1 MIKNKI
7 FLKEIVSYIPIVNK
21 YLRKIY
27 NYFQNVTYFIPYEK
41 NLSSAEIVRKKFYR
55 LNLKNFNK
63 FKIKY
68 NYFLIFREKSIK
80 NYPIKKLD
88 EIKKLIEKEK
98 AEVAYDG
105 DDAFH
110 TEIVSK
116 NIIEYYSQ
124 NYEIKKYP
132 YKFFYIKE
140 KFNVKNIGAPHRS
153 FNFNGSFSLP
163 RGGKSIGDGGPVEN
177 RLQYIPDLSGKTF
190 LDIGSEEGYA
200 VFEAIKKNAKFAK
213 GLNIHETKEYDFFP
227 DYKRPLELTTR
238 NREEISKTQKFL
250 LREYNEEN
258 TGKVQFEFNNI
269 YNLGDEK
276 FDFVFCFGVL
286 YHLKNPYLALE
297 NLFKITRETLVIET
311 QGIKDEKYLNSGVST
326 EDGFIRHSSKALAY
340 LLKRVGFKKV
350 EVLLKAY
357 DKKTLIEK
365 YENKSNIQNIVLRA
379 FK

>member
-1 MIKNKI
+1 M
-7 FLKEIVSYIPIVNK
+7 
-21 YLRKIY
+21 
-27 NYFQNVTYFIPYEK
+27 
-41 NLSSAEIVRKKFYR
+41 
-55 LNLKNFNK
+55 
-63 FKIKY
+63 
-68 NYFLIFREKSIK
+68 
-80 NYPIKKLD
+80 
-88 EIKKLIEKEK
+88 
-98 AEVAYDG
+98 
-105 DDAFH
+105 
-110 TEIVSK
+110 
-116 NIIEYYSQ
+116 
-124 NYEIKKYP
+124 
-132 YKFFYIKE
+132 
-140 KFNVKNIGAPHRS
+140 
-153 FNFNGSFSLP
+153 
-163 RGGKSIGDGGPVEN
+163 
-177 RLQYIPDLSGKTF
+177 
-190 LDIGSEEGYA
+190 
-200 VFEAIKKNAKFAK
+200 
-213 GLNIHETKEYDFFP
+213 
-227 DYKRPLELTTR
+227 TTR